1 MAARSHILPRTTVP
15 QCVPLPSLPSF
26 FNFPRTAKSSLG
38 DGPLVGIDFSL
49 FYLLSSFLHSLTQFG
64 AILSPTPKTLQ
75 GRVIDPPKLAYGG
88 DHNTSKENRVVSP
101 FNGKWYMNSK
111 KDAHIKRQFRSPA
124 AIGKVAVIVDDDC
137 DRRTAVDS
145 LHSLLDQAF
154 KLGMQVSSSNNQL
167 HQQVFDKR
175 KDDAPDDA
183 VSQAVAKERPEFVF
197 WFVLSLFPP
206 PSLH

>member
-1 MAARSHILPRTTVP
+1 
-15 QCVPLPSLPSF
+15 
-26 FNFPRTAKSSLG
+26 
-38 DGPLVGIDFSL
+38 
-49 FYLLSSFLHSLTQFG
+49 
-64 AILSPTPKTLQ
+64 
-75 GRVIDPPKLAYGG
+75 
-88 DHNTSKENRVVSP
+88 
-101 FNGKWYMNSK
+101 
-111 KDAHIKRQFRSPA
+111 
-124 AIGKVAVIVDDDC
+124 
-137 DRRTAVDS
+137 
-145 LHSLLDQAF
+145 LDQAF